1 MKKTLTTKKKTE
13 TPKVKK
19 TASVA
24 KTKSV
29 GKKTAKK
36 AAIKKKPVAKA
47 KKVAK
52 KIEIPAPEIA
62 KVESV
67 QPETPEIKITHAKAN
82 IVLREEGAT
91 QLRAAAISQISR
103 NLSHLRVGYANA
115 EEKFN
120 IANHIGGDKQRRA
133 ESFERMQDLAK
144 EIREIESRVTRVRQI
159 SIADFVHQT
168 ALIPSSVKTR
178 GETTEDIKARAA
190 ASIGFLP
197 SKARFI
203 KSVELV
209 G

>member
-29 GKKTAKK
+29 GKK
-36 AAIKKKPVAKA
+36 KPITKA

-52 KIEIPAPEIA
+52 KIEIPEPEIA